1 MSRLVSCKEISVCDQ
16 ILVQFIETRSLLTS
30 TRRRVEGLP
39 CLQMEGEGV
48 GVRRGIGEVKI
59 ELEEKTGSKIH
70 TRPEG

>member
-1 MSRLVSCKEISVCDQ
+1 
-16 ILVQFIETRSLLTS
+16 
-30 TRRRVEGLP
+30 
-39 CLQMEGEGV
+39 MEGEGV